1 MSRFEIL
8 SPILRR
14 AGDRLAFYCPG
25 CDSPHVLNVY
35 ADRHPRWG
43 YNEDPLAPT
52 FTPSVLNR
60 TGRAVDPAFV
70 PEPGD
75 PPEICHVF
83 VTAGQIQFLGDCTH
97 ALAGQTVPLPT
108 WPEDWA

>member
-25 CDSPHVLNVY
+25 CDTPHVINVD
-35 ADRHPRWG
+35 AAREPRWSYDG
-43 YNEDPLAPT
+43 NAEAPT
-52 FTPSVLNR
+52 FSPSVLNR
-60 TGRAVDPAFV
+60 TGRAVDPTFV

-97 ALAGQTVPLPT
+97 ALAGQTVPLPA
-108 WPEDWA
+108 WPEQWA